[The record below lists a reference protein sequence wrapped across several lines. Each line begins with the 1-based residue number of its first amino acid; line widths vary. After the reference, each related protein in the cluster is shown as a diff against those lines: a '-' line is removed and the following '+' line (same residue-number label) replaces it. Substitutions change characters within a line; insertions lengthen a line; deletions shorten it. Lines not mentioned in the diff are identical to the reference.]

1 VTTINSSLNSERVSN
16 HFSCL
21 SFITWGLLTSVVFS
35 SYATAESLTEHQS
48 QLFINNCVQ
57 CHSNPDTGAP
67 VIGVE
72 SDWVAIKA
80 KGEDKILNNVTQGI
94 RGMPPLGYCSACS
107 KDDFRVL
114 IRLMTNMNDA
124 KNDNHDVSKG
134 VE

>member
-1 VTTINSSLNSERVSN
+1 MATINSSKHGERVYN
-16 HFSCL
+16 YFSCL
-21 SFITWGLLTSVVFS
+21 PFITKVLLTSVVFLS
-35 SYATAESLTEHQS
+35 CSTAEPLTEKQS

-57 CHSNPDTGAP
+57 CHSNPETGAP

-72 SDWVAIKA
+72 SDWAAIKA
-80 KGEDKILNNVTQGI
+80 KGKEKILNNVIQGI

-114 IRLMTNMNDA
+114 IRLMTNMSDA
-124 KNDNHDVSKG
+124 KYDNHNVSKG